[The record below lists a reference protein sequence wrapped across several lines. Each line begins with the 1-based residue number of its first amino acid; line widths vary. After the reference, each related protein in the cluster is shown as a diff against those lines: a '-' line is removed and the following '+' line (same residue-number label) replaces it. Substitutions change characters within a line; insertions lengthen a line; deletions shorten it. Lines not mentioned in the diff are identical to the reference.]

1 MIQNPK
7 YEVWGLFLK
16 SRNKE
21 NVWSNDDYLFQK
33 NLWNFNCIFQSRRV
47 FCIILTV
54 DKNQRAMLMILD
66 NFGNTSKVL
75 EQENIDELNIGIYVN
90 FELFSANLLPL
101 SQGSQCY

>member
-1 MIQNPK
+1 
-7 YEVWGLFLK
+7 
-16 SRNKE
+16 
-21 NVWSNDDYLFQK
+21 
-33 NLWNFNCIFQSRRV
+33 
-47 FCIILTV
+47 
-54 DKNQRAMLMILD
+54 MLMILD